1 MSGKDSR
8 TAKWKEKQANRVKCD
23 KKMDF
28 QAHERTD
35 KCQTDGLAESIS
47 GKEKTNKQNSNRE
60 IHRRHT
66 DERTDRQTGKNVK

>member
-1 MSGKDSR
+1 MEK
-8 TAKWKEKQANRVKCD
+8 TVEQQNEKEKQANRVKCD

>member
-1 MSGKDSR
+1 
-8 TAKWKEKQANRVKCD
+8 
-23 KKMDF
+23 MDF

-35 KCQTDGLAESIS
+35 KCQTDGLAESIG